1 MRFLTLL
8 NPYTMPDG
16 GSMWLAM
23 RQGKHD
29 RRQFKPIRFPPF
41 IDKEPPLDYGDSVL
55 SMDPLEAIQLD
66 LEDAEDAPIIEW
78 FYDPHTPITSV
89 AMLEGQSADI
99 VSLLPLPLCHC

>member
-1 MRFLTLL
+1 M
-8 NPYTMPDG
+8 NEIPHIIEPVYHAQW
-16 GSMWLAM
+16 GSMWLDM
-23 RQGKHD
+23 RREKHD
-29 RRQFKPIRFPPF
+29 RRHFKPIRLSPF

-78 FYDPHTPITSV
+78 FYDPHAPITSV

-99 VSLLPLPLCHC
+99 VNLLPLALS